1 MMNKKEIAENI
12 IIALTTGENV
22 STILLKVQLLASLLG
37 NDEFSTWLR
46 NEQYG
51 YGNGSSIPEY
61 RKLRGGIIKANI
73 LIPYGGMWKNYDIP
87 IDAIEDSRVRDLMAI
102 TPFAEPIATL
112 EGYANPS
119 DGKSKMLQVGLPSGV
134 LPYIDNVVD
143 GVPHTTIHAWKLVSS
158 QAIKGIID
166 HIKSTL
172 LDFIIKLNKDLDLNL
187 DISLEE
193 QSKITKIVN
202 QTIYANTVHTGT
214 GDITSSNSNLIVGDN
229 STISLSPES
238 KQQIQELVTQLMDL
252 KNQVE
257 NDEEELAEYLTELQS
272 ELDKKISSPKI
283 LRKSLRAI
291 KAFGGIIS
299 EKAIELGVDKMIEMI
314 AL

>member
-51 YGNGSSIPEY
+51 YGNGGSIPKY

-87 IDAIEDSRVRDLMAI
+87 IDAIEDSYVRDLMAI

-112 EGYANPS
+112 EGYADPS
-119 DGKSKMLQVGLPSGV
+119 DGESKMLQVGLPSGV
-134 LPYIDNVVD
+134 LPYIDNVID

-202 QTIYANTVHTGT
+202 QTIYANTVHTGA

-257 NDEEELAEYLTELQS
+257 NDEEELAEYLIELQS

-291 KAFGGIIS
+291 KAFGGIVS
-299 EKAIELGVDKMIEMI
+299 EKAIELGVDKIIEMI

>member
-12 IIALTTGENV
+12 IIALTTGESM

-37 NDEFSTWLR
+37 NDEFSIWLR

-51 YGNGSSIPEY
+51 YANGGSIPEY

-73 LIPYGGMWKNYDIP
+73 VIPYGGMWKNYDIP
-87 IDAIEDSRVRDLMAI
+87 IDAIEDSYVRNLMAI
-102 TPFAEPIATL
+102 TPFADPIATL

-214 GDITSSNSNLIVGDN
+214 GDITSSNSNLIIGDN

-257 NDEEELAEYLTELQS
+257 NDEEELAEYLIELQN
-272 ELDKKISSPKI
+272 ELNKKISSPKI

-291 KAFGGIIS
+291 KAFGGIVS
-299 EKAIELGVDKMIEMI
+299 EKAIELGVDKMIDMI

>member
-51 YGNGSSIPEY
+51 YGNGGSIPEY

-87 IDAIEDSRVRDLMAI
+87 IDAIEDSHVRDLMAI

-112 EGYANPS
+112 EGYANPA

-257 NDEEELAEYLTELQS
+257 NDEEDLAEYLIELQS
-272 ELDKKISSPKI
+272 ELDKKFSSPKI

-291 KAFGGIIS
+291 KAFGGIVS
-299 EKAIELGVDKMIEMI
+299 EKAIELGVDKMIDMI

>member
-1 MMNKKEIAENI
+1 MMNKKEIAEKI
-12 IIALTTGENV
+12 IIALTTGESM

-37 NDEFSTWLR
+37 NDEFSKWLK

-51 YGNGSSIPEY
+51 YSDNISIPSY
-61 RKLRGGIIKANI
+61 RKLRGGILKADFACW
-73 LIPYGGMWKNYDIP
+73 GGTICKDYTVPM
-87 IDAIEDSRVRDLMAI
+87 DAISDSDIIEMVSV
-102 TPFAEPIATL
+102 TPFAESVSTL
-112 EGYANPS
+112 EAYAYPA
-119 DGKSKMLQVGLPSGV
+119 DGKDKMLH
-134 LPYIDNVVD
+134 I
-143 GVPHTTIHAWKLVSS
+143 GVPTCVFPYVNDVFDGPPHNIINVWKIVSS
-158 QAIKGIID
+158 QSVKGLIER
-166 HIKSTL
+166 IKSTL

-238 KQQIQELVTQLMDL
+238 KQQIQELVTQLMNL

-257 NDEEELAEYLTELQS
+257 NDEEELAEYLIELQS

-291 KAFGGIIS
+291 KAFGGIVS